1 MHVSLILPCYNPPA
15 GWVENIITRYSEA
28 KAFFNADSEL
38 ILVQDGY
45 STHISAQDI
54 ACLEKAL
61 PHFKHIYYPENK
73 GKGYA
78 IRQGVKNAGGELI
91 IYTDIDFPYTTD
103 SIRKIYDTLNAG
115 SCDLAAGV
123 KDEVYY
129 KHTNAAR
136 KFISKTLRSMIRT
149 FFSIPVDD
157 TQCGLKG
164 FKHELKLVF
173 AHTTINRYLFDLE
186 FIRNAHKQ
194 GYSIQAVPIK
204 LNEGVQFR
212 HINYRILIPEFI
224 NLIKLILK

>member
-1 MHVSLILPCYNPPA
+1 MQSFL
-15 GWVENIITRYSEA
+15 S
-28 KAFFNADSEL
+28 ADSEIL
-38 ILVQDGY
+38 LVQDGR
-45 STHISAQDI
+45 SAQISEQDI
-54 ACLEKAL
+54 AYLQQSL
-61 PHFKHIYYPENK
+61 PNFKHIHYPENK

-78 IRQGVKNAGGELI
+78 IRQGVKNAKGDLV
-91 IYTDIDFPYTTD
+91 IYTDIDFPYTTG
-103 SIRKIYDTLNAG
+103 SIREIYDTLNTG
-115 SCDLAAGV
+115 SCDLAVGV
-123 KDEVYY
+123 KDDVYY

-136 KFISKTLRSMIRT
+136 KFISKTLRGMIRT

-164 FKHELKLVF
+164 FRKDLKPVF
-173 AHTTINRYLFDLE
+173 TSTTINRYLFDLE

-194 GYSIQAVPIK
+194 GYSIQAVPVK

>member
-15 GWVENIITRYSEA
+15 GWVENIIRRYSEVQ
-28 KAFFNADSEL
+28 AFLSADSEL
-38 ILVQDGY
+38 ILVQDGN
-45 STHISAQDI
+45 STQISEQDI
-54 ACLEKAL
+54 ARLEQSL
-61 PHFKHIYYPENK
+61 PNFKHICYPENK

-78 IRQGVKNAGGELI
+78 IRQGVKCADGDLI
-91 IYTDIDFPYTTD
+91 IYTDIDFPYTTG
-103 SIRKIYDTLNAG
+103 SIRKIYDTLNAK
-115 SCDLAAGV
+115 SCDLAVGV
-123 KDEVYY
+123 KDNVYY
-129 KHTNAAR
+129 EHTNAAR

-164 FKHELKLVF
+164 FRKDLKPVF
-173 AHTTINRYLFDLE
+173 TSTTINRYLFDLE
-186 FIRNAHKQ
+186 FIRNTHKQ
-194 GYSIQAVPIK
+194 GYSIQAVPVK

>member
-15 GWVENIITRYSEA
+15 GWVENIIARYSEA

-45 STHISAQDI
+45 SKQISEQHIAYLKES
-54 ACLEKAL
+54 L
-61 PHFKHIYYPENK
+61 PNFKHIYYPENK

-78 IRQGVKNAGGELI
+78 IRQGVKEAGGELI
-91 IYTDIDFPYTTD
+91 IYTDIDFPYTTS

-115 SCDLAAGV
+115 SCDLAVGV
-123 KDEVYY
+123 KDDVYY

-136 KFISKTLRSMIRT
+136 KFISKTLRGMIRA
-149 FFSIPVDD
+149 FFSIPIDD

-164 FKHELKLVF
+164 FRKDLKPVF
-173 AHTTINRYLFDLE
+173 TATTINRYLFDLE
-186 FIRNAHKQ
+186 FIRNAYKQ
-194 GYSIQAVPIK
+194 GYSIQAVPVK

-212 HINYRILIPEFI
+212 HINYRILIPEFL

>member
-15 GWVENIITRYSEA
+15 GWVENIIARYSEA

-45 STHISAQDI
+45 SKQISEQDI
-54 ACLEKAL
+54 AYLKQSLAN
-61 PHFKHIYYPENK
+61 FKHIYYPENK

-78 IRQGVKNAGGELI
+78 IRQGVKEAGGELI

-115 SCDLAAGV
+115 SCNLAVGV
-123 KDEVYY
+123 KDDVYY
-129 KHTNAAR
+129 KHTNATR
-136 KFISKTLRSMIRT
+136 KFISKTLRGMIRT
-149 FFSIPVDD
+149 FFSIPIDD

-164 FKHELKLVF
+164 FRKDLKPVF
-173 AHTTINRYLFDLE
+173 TATTINRYLFDLE
-186 FIRNAHKQ
+186 FIRNAYKQ
-194 GYSIQAVPIK
+194 GYSIQAVPVK

-212 HINYRILIPEFI
+212 HINYRILIPEFL